1 MIDTPDLDSAVFC
14 RVLQDVGLVTVEG
27 TDAAFEMKRGD
38 VYVVR
43 WSTIRER
50 VFAGDIELI

>member
-1 MIDTPDLDSAVFC
+1 MIDTPDVDAAVFC
-14 RVLQDVGLVTVEG
+14 RVLRDVGIVRVEG
-27 TDAAFEMKRGD
+27 TDAEFEMKSGD

-43 WSTIRER
+43 WRVIRDR